1 MKANITMDRIEI
13 IRDELVEARTLIR
26 MVAKRYGRPDN
37 PEFLSDASAI
47 AHELP
52 RRIRKALCHFRL
64 FEPASAILVVSGWK
78 VDERK
83 IGPTPAHWQHATGN
97 DTRAD
102 EIFLLLLASLLG
114 EAIGW
119 STQQDGRVVHDV
131 MPVKGHEHE
140 QIGTGSEELI
150 TPHVEDAF
158 HPYRADYLGL
168 MCLRNPD
175 RVPTTFA
182 PISRVGLSEEELAI
196 LSSPHFVIRPDNS
209 HMPGNGPGAERRT
222 PEEEALVGKAYKKI
236 EQMTGNPERIPIL
249 FGDLKTP
256 YVRLDAYFMDPP
268 ENPAA
273 RATFANLQRKVNAA
287 LEDCVMA
294 PGEICFIDN
303 FQAVHGRKPFKARY
317 DGRDRWF
324 KRINVVRD
332 LRKSRDARQSAASR
346 VMY

>member
-1 MKANITMDRIEI
+1 MDRIEI
-13 IRDELVEARTLIR
+13 TCEELAEVRTLTG
-26 MVAKRYGRPDN
+26 MVAACYGTPENR
-37 PEFLSDASAI
+37 EFLNDVGAI

-52 RRIRKALCHFRL
+52 RRLRKALCQFRL
-64 FEPASAILVVSGWK
+64 FEPASAMLVVSGWK
-78 VDERK
+78 VDDQK
-83 IGPTPAHWQHATGN
+83 IGPTPVHWKHASEN
-97 DTRAD
+97 DTRED

-114 EAIGW
+114 EAIAW

-131 MPVKGHEHE
+131 LPIKGDEHE
-140 QIGTGSEELI
+140 QVGTGSEELI

-175 RVPTTFA
+175 RVATTFA
-182 PISRVGLSEEELAI
+182 PISKVRLSEEELAI
-196 LSSPHFVIRPDNS
+196 LSSPQFVIRPDNS
-209 HMPGNGPGAERRT
+209 HLPKNAGGAQRRT
-222 PEEEALVGKAYKKI
+222 PEEEALVRKAYRKV

-249 FGDLKTP
+249 FGDLKAP
-256 YVRLDAYFMDPP
+256 YVRMDAYFMDPP
-268 ENPAA
+268 EDPVA
-273 RATFANLQRKVNAA
+273 RATFADLQRKVDEA
-287 LEDCVMA
+287 LEDCVVA
-294 PGEICFIDN
+294 AGEICFVDN

>member
-1 MKANITMDRIEI
+1 MDRIEI
-13 IRDELVEARTLIR
+13 TREELVEARPLIR
-26 MVAKRYGRPDN
+26 MVAARYGKPDN
-37 PEFLSDASAI
+37 DEFLNDVSAI

-64 FEPASAILVVSGWK
+64 FEPASAVLVVSGWK
-78 VDERK
+78 VDDEK
-83 IGPTPAHWQHATGN
+83 IGPTPRHWKQHTAEN
-97 DTRAD
+97 DTR
-102 EIFLLLLASLLG
+102 EEEMFFLLLASLLG

-131 MPVKGHEHE
+131 LPIKGHEHE

-182 PISRVGLSEEELAI
+182 PISSVRLSEEALTI

-209 HMPGNGPGAERRT
+209 HLPKNACAGRRT
-222 PEEEALVGKAYKKI
+222 PEEEALVRKAYRKV
-236 EQMTGNPERIPIL
+236 EQMAGNPERIPIL
-249 FGDLKTP
+249 SGDLKTP
-256 YVRLDAYFMDPP
+256 YVRMDAYFMDPP
-268 ENPAA
+268 EDPAA
-273 RATFANLQRKVNAA
+273 RATFADLQRKVDEA
-287 LEDCVMA
+287 LQDCVMA

-303 FQAVHGRKPFKARY
+303 FQALHGRKPFKARF

>member
-1 MKANITMDRIEI
+1 MDRIEI
-13 IRDELVEARTLIR
+13 TREELVEARTLTR
-26 MVAKRYGRPDN
+26 MVARRYGKPEN
-37 PEFLSDASAI
+37 QEFLSDASAI

-64 FEPASAILVVSGWK
+64 FEPASAMLVVSGWK
-78 VDERK
+78 VDEEK
-83 IGPTPAHWQHATGN
+83 IGPTPAHWQHAAEN
-97 DTRAD
+97 DTRED
-102 EIFLLLLASLLG
+102 EMFLLLLASLLG

-182 PISRVGLSEEELAI
+182 SIKSVGLSEEELAI
-196 LSSPHFVIRPDNS
+196 LSGPHFVIRPDNS
-209 HMPGNGPGAERRT
+209 HLPGNAGGAERRT
-222 PEEEALVGKAYKKI
+222 PEEEALVRKAYQKI

-273 RATFANLQRKVNAA
+273 RVTFANLQRKVNEA
-287 LEDCVMA
+287 LEDCVMSS
-294 PGEICFIDN
+294 GEICFIDN